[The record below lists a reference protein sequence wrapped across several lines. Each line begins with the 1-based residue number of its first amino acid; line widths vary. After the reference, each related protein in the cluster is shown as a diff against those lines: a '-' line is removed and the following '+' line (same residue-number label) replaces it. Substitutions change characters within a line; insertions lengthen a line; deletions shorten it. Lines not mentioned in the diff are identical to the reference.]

1 MRSRLCRLISMSVT
15 TLLMLATAMGQE
27 RAARSVTY
35 QPNLESIGE
44 HQVPRWYQEAKLGIF
59 VHWGL
64 YSVPAWAP
72 PSGELGKVPLAI
84 WLRRTLT
91 PSGT

>member
-44 HQVPRWYQEAKLGIF
+44 HQVPRWLSSGQARNLRPLGPIF
-59 VHWGL
+59 C
-64 YSVPAWAP
+64 AR
-72 PSGELGKVPLAI
+72 LGAALGRV
-84 WLRRTLT
+84 R
-91 PSGT
+91 